1 MNSDSR
7 SISIFVTRDFLAP
20 SLTGLKLVNRQL
32 TRTCSAYRVFPTSV
46 SQMIRTLFVE
56 EESSLSE
63 ARAGSIYHPAAPSYS
78 IFETIETMNTHFLSN
93 RSLTL
98 VLVTL
103 LGAIYRIECFQPT
116 TTQGFQTRFSTE
128 LAAESSTASIATL
141 TDATTWTMR
150 MSLDNLPTEKGKK
163 TGGIYVV
170 QAKFIEEEGY
180 EPPQGLL
187 QQCFP
192 EDAASEE
199 DEADTEEEKSSA
211 ISQMTVSTGRWTLS
225 EDPDDRKDGL
235 WYVKR
240 RRAMGYVFYGCFVL
254 HSFEIFCANHYMCL
268 CDCFL
273 MFPFFQKGLGPFQ
286 RAFVSLFVATI

>member
-1 MNSDSR
+1 
-7 SISIFVTRDFLAP
+7 
-20 SLTGLKLVNRQL
+20 
-32 TRTCSAYRVFPTSV
+32 
-46 SQMIRTLFVE
+46 
-56 EESSLSE
+56 
-63 ARAGSIYHPAAPSYS
+63 
-78 IFETIETMNTHFLSN
+78 MNTRFLSN

-98 VLVTL
+98 VLATL
-103 LGAIYRIECFQPT
+103 LGAIYQIECFQPT

-128 LAAESSTASIATL
+128 LGAESSTASIATL
-141 TDATTWTMR
+141 TEGTTWTMR

-187 QQCFP
+187 QQYFP

-199 DEADTEEEKSSA
+199 DETGTEEEKSSA

-235 WYVKR
+235 W
-240 RRAMGYVFYGCFVL
+240 
-254 HSFEIFCANHYMCL
+254 
-268 CDCFL
+268 
-273 MFPFFQKGLGPFQ
+273 
-286 RAFVSLFVATI
+286 